1 MKFIVKKGFR
11 RSGKRGE
18 TMVEVLV
25 AFVLLSIILVLF
37 SQGIAWATRAES
49 NATNNRK
56 AADSAMEALQHDLAS
71 GTKGSAV
78 EGSRILV
85 KDGVELVP
93 HVITENGFS
102 YVVYRVKEEG

>member
-37 SQGIAWATRAES
+37 SQGIAWATRAEANAS
-49 NATNNRK
+49 NSRE
-56 AADSAMEALQHDLAS
+56 AADSAMESLQHDLAN
-71 GTKGSAV
+71 GVTGVPNVNA
-78 EGSRILV
+78 RILV

-93 HVITENGFS
+93 YIYYKNGYT
-102 YVVYRVKEEG
+102 YVVYRAKEG